1 MTTSNHLGFSF
12 IQQSQSQKEVTANA
26 ALSMIDAILNTGA
39 IDKDLATPPGSPSA
53 GDVYIVAG
61 SATGAWSGKDGQFAF
76 YDSGWK
82 FIDPN
87 EGMAIWVRDEDKL
100 YIYSGSAWAR
110 PVFAEYL
117 SGTIATPADGDY
129 TLLVDAPYAMTVTET
144 VTQSTA
150 GTATATFK
158 IGATPLGG
166 AANSVSTS
174 KQAQAHAS
182 ANVVA
187 AGDAIVLTVSS
198 NSGSANLAWRIAYER
213 AL

>member
-12 IQQSQSQKEVTANA
+12 ILQSQSQKEVTANA
-26 ALSMIDAILNTGA
+26 ALSAIDAILNTGA
-39 IDKDLATPPGSPSA
+39 IDKDLATPPGSPAA

-61 SATGAWSGKDGQFAF
+61 SATGAWAGKDGQIAY
-76 YDSGWK
+76 YDSGWR

-87 EGMAIWVRDEDKL
+87 EGLALWVNDEDKL
-100 YIYSGSAWAR
+100 YIYNGSAWAK
-110 PVFAEYL
+110 PVLTEYL

-129 TLLVDAPYAMTVTET
+129 TLLVDAPYAMTITEA

-158 IGATPLGG
+158 INSTALGG
-166 AANSVSTS
+166 TANSVSTS

-182 ANVVA
+182 ANAAA
-187 AGDAIVLTVSS
+187 AGDAIVLTISS
-198 NSGSANLAWRIAYER
+198 NSGSANLAWRLAYTR
-213 AL
+213 SL